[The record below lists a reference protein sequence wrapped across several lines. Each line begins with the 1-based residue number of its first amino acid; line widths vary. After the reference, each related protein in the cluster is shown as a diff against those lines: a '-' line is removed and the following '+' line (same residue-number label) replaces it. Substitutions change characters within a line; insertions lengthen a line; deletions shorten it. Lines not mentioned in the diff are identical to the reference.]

1 MMAEGLEPLGT
12 TPKELDEFLARE
24 ITKWTKVAKAAG
36 LTAN

>member
-24 ITKWTKVAKAAG
+24 ISKWIGLAKTAG
-36 LTAN
+36 LSAN